1 MTNLIHCRPSLSDT
15 ISINIL
21 ATSEIS
27 QLTYEIVARGN
38 LVDTKVVKFDPT
50 KNYNLNIKPQM
61 SMLPKAQIVIFY
73 ITKDGE
79 IVSDK
84 VEVEFGNELTNY
96 VS

>member
-1 MTNLIHCRPSLSDT
+1 
-15 ISINIL
+15 
-21 ATSEIS
+21 
-27 QLTYEIVARGN
+27 
-38 LVDTKVVKFDPT
+38 
-50 KNYNLNIKPQM
+50 M
-61 SMLPKAQIVIFY
+61 SMLPKAQIVIYY

>member
-1 MTNLIHCRPSLSDT
+1 MIILNSRPSLSDT
-15 ISINIL
+15 ITIQIL

-27 QLTYEIVARGN
+27 QLTYDVIARGN
-38 LVDTKVVKFDPT
+38 LVDTKVVKFDAT
-50 KNYNLNIKPQM
+50 KEYSLNIKPQM
-61 SMLPKAQIVIFY
+61 SMLPKAQIVIYY
-73 ITKDGE
+73 ITKNGE